1 MAVHVP
7 VHPRHLPHISLDRDL
22 LPTATAVVLL
32 GAVIVALLLIPP
44 FLTMPNRAEAEARSL
59 IEFRIG
65 ERAAGI
71 SEADSLIDFRA
82 GERFTP

>member
-7 VHPRHLPHISLDRDL
+7 VQPRHLPHLRLDRDL
-22 LPTATAVVLL
+22 LPTASAIVLL
-32 GAVIVALLLIPP
+32 GAVILALLLVPP
-44 FLTMPNRAEAEARSL
+44 LITLPDRSEAEARSL
-59 IEFRIG
+59 VEFRIG

-82 GERFTP
+82 GERVMH